1 MKRLLSLLA
10 AVGFLA
16 TSGCLA
22 RVYGP
27 GEQGGRGEMRGHD
40 QGRGEDRGR
49 EHGRGHDDDRRDRD

>member
-10 AVGFLA
+10 AVALLA

-27 GEQGGRGEMRGHD
+27 GERDQRGEARGHD
-40 QGRGEDRGR
+40 QGRHEDRGR
-49 EHGRGHDDDRRDRD
+49 ERGHDEKRDRD

>member
-10 AVGFLA
+10 AVALLA

-27 GEQGGRGEMRGHD
+27 GERDQRGEMREH
-40 QGRGEDRGR
+40 DRGR
-49 EHGRGHDDDRRDRD
+49 HEGRDREERRERHDD

>member
-10 AVGFLA
+10 AVALLA

-27 GEQGGRGEMRGHD
+27 GERDQRGEMR
-40 QGRGEDRGR
+40 Q
-49 EHGRGHDDDRRDRD
+49 HDDGRHEGRDRDRDQRREKHDD